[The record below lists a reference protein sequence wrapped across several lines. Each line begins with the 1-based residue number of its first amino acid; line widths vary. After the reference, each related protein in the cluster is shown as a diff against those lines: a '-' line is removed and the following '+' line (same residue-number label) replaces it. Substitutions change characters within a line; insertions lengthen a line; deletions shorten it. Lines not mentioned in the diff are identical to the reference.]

1 MVSPVLPLRFCKITS
16 GKPKVAPFDTSGHGS
31 PAGPCREEALGAQQ
45 DLMHAPPLS
54 VAGTDLWLSTAP

>member
-1 MVSPVLPLRFCKITS
+1 M
-16 GKPKVAPFDTSGHGS
+16 APFDTSGHGS

-54 VAGTDLWLSTAP
+54 VAGTDPWLSTAP